1 MTGIIGSTIGTMFSG
16 QKISIVQKANT
27 SIRTAGTNNLTS
39 GAITTTVDK
48 IYLVILAW
56 DPVAGTLLPSVTL
69 SDGANTY
76 TALNAA
82 VSYPTGALTAG
93 TGVITQAFTTTAAAT
108 ATRTITATFSS
119 SITAKTMIVLEL
131 TGATTT
137 QSSPVV
143 TQRPNDALTPSITTS
158 PAYDL
163 ILTYCAAETNTG
175 GAGTVSIGTLPVVQ
189 LTAATT
195 SGGNVNTNTSL
206 TASYYLITTAST
218 TVTPSTST
226 TATNWVMQT
235 IKLQAA

>member
-1 MTGIIGSTIGTMFSG
+1 MTGMTAFNFGTMFSG
-16 QKISIVQKANT
+16 QKISVFQKANT
-27 SIRTAGTNNLTS
+27 TTKTAGTNNLTS

-76 TALNAA
+76 TALNPA

-93 TGVITQAFTTTAAAT
+93 TGVITQAFTTTALAT

-119 SITAKTMIVLEL
+119 SIAAKAMIVLEL

-137 QSSPVV
+137 QRSVV
-143 TQRPNDALTPSITTS
+143 ITQRPNDVNTPIITTT
-158 PAYDL
+158 PTNDL
-163 ILTYCAAETNTG
+163 LLTYCASETNTA
-175 GAGTVSIGTLPVVQ
+175 GAGSVSMSSLGTTP
-189 LTAATT
+189 LTSATTT
-195 SGGNVNTNTSL
+195 SGNANTNISL
-206 TASYYLITTAST
+206 TGAYYLISSDQGGISPT
-218 TVTPSTST
+218 TST
-226 TATNWVMQT
+226 NATNWVMQT